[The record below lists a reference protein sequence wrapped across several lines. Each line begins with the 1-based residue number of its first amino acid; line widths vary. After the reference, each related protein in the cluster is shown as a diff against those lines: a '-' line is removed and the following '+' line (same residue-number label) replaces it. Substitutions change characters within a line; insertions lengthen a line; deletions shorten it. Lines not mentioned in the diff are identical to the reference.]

1 MSLTLHDKLAL
12 LTVAQDAMW
21 EELLAQS
28 RLQTHLVKVLS
39 PRAVLLEAS
48 AVEPLLKTLR
58 KNGHLPRVV
67 S

>member
-1 MSLTLHDKLAL
+1 MPLTLHDKLAL
-12 LTVAQDAMW
+12 LTVTQDATW

-28 RLQTHLVKVLS
+28 RLQSHLVKIIS
-39 PRAVLLEAS
+39 PRAVLLDVS